1 MRKTLLIILGV
12 LIVLALGV
20 GFYMYIGPK
29 LNKENRQIDTWISAN
44 NLNQYG
50 DESNTAY
57 SAGKPCKTTLA
68 CYDYI
73 KKMHPDKPWE
83 K

>member
-1 MRKTLLIILGV
+1 MRKVLVIIL
-12 LIVLALGV
+12 IVFGIVAV
-20 GFYMYIGPK
+20 GLVAYFYLVPK
-29 LNKENRQIDTWISAN
+29 LSSENHAINAWISAN
-44 NLNQYG
+44 NLNKYG
-50 DESNTAY
+50 DPANTAY
-57 SAGKPCKTTLA
+57 SAGKPCETTLA

>member
-1 MRKTLLIILGV
+1 MRKILIIILIILG
-12 LIVLALGV
+12 LAVVGLLG
-20 GFYMYIGPK
+20 YSYLLPK
-29 LNKENRQIDTWISAN
+29 LNSENRQIGAWISTN
-44 NLNQYG
+44 HLNKYG
-50 DESNTAY
+50 DPANTAY
-57 SAGKPCKTTLA
+57 SNGKPCNNTLA

>member
-1 MRKTLLIILGV
+1 MRKTLWIILIILAVVV
-12 LIVLALGV
+12 LGLVGYFYLA
-20 GFYMYIGPK
+20 PK
-29 LNKENRQIDTWISAN
+29 MSGENRQIDAWIVTN
-44 NLNQYG
+44 NLNKYG
-50 DESNTAY
+50 DLENTAY
-57 SAGKPCKTTLA
+57 SNGEPCDTALA

>member
-1 MRKTLLIILGV
+1 MRKVLIIIGICVAIIVMV
-12 LIVLALGV
+12 LVIYLYL
-20 GFYMYIGPK
+20 IPRI
-29 LNKENRQIDTWISAN
+29 NPENRQINAWISTN
-44 NLNQYG
+44 NLNKYG
-50 DESNTAY
+50 DGQNTAY
-57 SAGKPCKTTLA
+57 SNGVPCDTTLA

>member
-1 MRKTLLIILGV
+1 MRKTLWVI
-12 LIVLALGV
+12 LIVLVVVVIGILG
-20 GFYMYIGPK
+20 YTYLLPK
-29 LNKENRQIDTWISAN
+29 FNKENRQIDTWISAN
-44 NLNQYG
+44 SLNKYG
-50 DESNTAY
+50 DLKNTAY
-57 SAGKPCKTTLA
+57 SNGKPCDTALA